1 MRRIRPF
8 IILAVLLALGGA
20 YVYYN
25 GWPPHFGST
34 PPGAG
39 TLQTSGTLESRSVA
53 IVAEVGGQ
61 LDTFEV
67 REGDVVTQGALLAQI
82 DPILQDAQ
90 IARAQ
95 AAVDTAQ
102 AQLAQAGAGARAE
115 QIQLAQAT
123 LDKSIAAREGAQ
135 QALNDIQ
142 AIRGTPQD
150 IDAQL
155 IQARGQLH
163 TAESMIPLAETQLRT
178 AKVIFERYQNVN
190 SNDARVQAAMASAQ
204 VRAAEAGL
212 KVATLTRDGA
222 QATLDLLLQLR
233 DNPLALNA
241 QVHAAQARLDQAQAA
256 LNIAQAGLDGLNA
269 GPTAE
274 QIAIAGAQVQQALA
288 ALDQLRT
295 QRAKMSLRAPA
306 PGIVTAVSVQRGENV
321 QPGAKLMSIAN
332 LDEMRFTLYVPE
344 TQIGRIKIGQ
354 KVQLKVDGLPDRQYE
369 GQVYFISPQAEFTP
383 ATVQTADER
392 AKTVFMVKARLANG
406 DHTLKPGM
414 YAEAVMQPE

>member
-8 IILAVLLALGGA
+8 IILAILVALGGA
-20 YVYYN
+20 YIYNN
-25 GWPPHFGST
+25 GWTLPFGST
-34 PPGAG
+34 PDTG
-39 TLQTSGTLESRSVA
+39 TLRTSGTLESRAVA

-67 REGDVVTQGALLAQI
+67 REGDVVSQGALLAQI
-82 DPILQDAQ
+82 DPSLQDAQ

-95 AAVDTAQ
+95 AAVNTAQ
-102 AQLAQAGAGARAE
+102 AQLAQAKAGARAE

-123 LDKSIAAREGAQ
+123 LDKNSTARDGAQ
-135 QALNDIQ
+135 LAVNDMQ

-155 IQARGQLH
+155 VQARGQLRA
-163 TAESMIPLAETQLRT
+163 AESMIPLAETQLRS
-178 AKVIFERYQNVN
+178 AKVIFERFQNVN
-190 SNDARVQAAMASAQ
+190 NNEARVQTAMAAAQ

-212 KVATLTRDGA
+212 KAASLTRDGA

-256 LNIAQAGLDGLNA
+256 VNIAQAGLDGLKA

-274 QIAIAGAQVQQALA
+274 QIAIADAQVQQALA

-306 PGIVTAVSVQRGENV
+306 AGIVTAVSVRRGENV

-344 TQIGRIKIGQ
+344 TQIGHIKIGQ
-354 KVQLKVDGLPDRQYE
+354 KVQLKVDGLPNRPYE
-369 GQVYFISPQAEFTP
+369 GQIYFISPQAEFTP
-383 ATVQTADER
+383 TTVQTADER

-414 YAEAVMQPE
+414 YAEAVVQQE

>member
-8 IILAVLLALGGA
+8 IILAILAALGGA
-20 YVYYN
+20 YIYNN
-25 GWPPHFGST
+25 GWTLPFGST
-34 PPGAG
+34 PGGGA
-39 TLQTSGTLESRSVA
+39 LRTSGTLESRSVA

-61 LDTFEV
+61 VDTLEV
-67 REGDVVTQGALLAQI
+67 REGDVVGQGALLAQI

-95 AAVDTAQ
+95 AAVNTAQ
-102 AQLAQAGAGARAE
+102 AQLGQAKAGARAE

-123 LDKSIAAREGAQ
+123 LDKSSAARDGAQ
-135 QALNDIQ
+135 LALADTQ

-155 IQARGQLH
+155 IQARGQLRS
-163 TAESMIPLAETQLRT
+163 AESMIPLAQTQLRT

-190 SNDARVQAAMASAQ
+190 TNEARVQTAMAAAQ

-212 KVATLTRDGA
+212 KAASLTRDGA

-233 DNPLALNA
+233 DNPLGLDA

-256 LNIAQAGLDGLNA
+256 VNIAQAGLDGLKA

-274 QIAIAGAQVQQALA
+274 QIAIADAQVQQAQA
-288 ALDQLRT
+288 GLDQLRT

-306 PGIVTAVSVQRGENV
+306 AGIVTAVSVRRGENV

-354 KVQLKVDGLPDRQYE
+354 KVQLKVDGLPNRPYE

-383 ATVQTADER
+383 TTVQTADER

-414 YAEAVMQPE
+414 YAEAVVQAN

>member
-1 MRRIRPF
+1 MQRLRPL
-8 IILAVLLALGGA
+8 IILIVLAAVAGA
-20 YVYYN
+20 YIYN
-25 GWPPHFGST
+25 NGLVMPSFGGTAST
-34 PPGAG
+34 GA
-39 TLQTSGTLESRSVA
+39 LQSSGTLESRSVA

-61 LDTFEV
+61 LETFAV
-67 REGDVVTQGALLAQI
+67 HEGDMVTQGALLAQI

-95 AAVDTAQ
+95 AAVDMAQ
-102 AQLAQAGAGARAE
+102 AQLTQARSRARAE
-115 QIQLAQAT
+115 QIQQAQAA
-123 LDKSIAAREGAQ
+123 LDKSSAARDGAQ
-135 QALNDIQ
+135 AALNDMQ
-142 AIRGTPQD
+142 AIRGTPQE

-155 IQARGQLH
+155 VQARGQLRS
-163 TAESMIPLAETQLRT
+163 AASQIPLAETQLRT
-178 AKVIFERYQNVN
+178 AKVIFDRYQNIN
-190 SNDARVQAAMASAQ
+190 NNESRVQAAMAAAQ

-222 QATLDLLLQLR
+222 QATLDLLAQMR

-241 QVHAAQARLDQAQAA
+241 QVHAAQTRVTQAEAA
-256 LNIAQAGLDGLNA
+256 VAIAQAGLDGLKA

-274 QIAIAGAQVQQALA
+274 QIAIADAQVQQATA

-295 QRAKMSLRAPA
+295 QRAKMSLRAPTA
-306 PGIVTAVSVQRGENV
+306 GIVTAVSVQRGENV

-354 KVQLKVDGLPDRQYE
+354 KVQLKVDGLPNRPYE
-369 GQVYFISPQAEFTP
+369 GQIYFISPQAEFTP
-383 ATVQTADER
+383 TTVQTANER

-414 YAEAVMQPE
+414 FAEAVVAE

>member
-1 MRRIRPF
+1 MQRIRPV
-8 IILAVLLALGGA
+8 IVLVILVALGGA
-20 YVYYN
+20 YIYYN
-25 GWPPHFGST
+25 GWPPLFGST
-34 PPGAG
+34 PGDG
-39 TLQTSGTLESRSVA
+39 TLRTSGTLESRSVA

-67 REGDVVTQGALLAQI
+67 REGDVVSQGALLAQI

-95 AAVDTAQ
+95 AAVDMAQ
-102 AQLAQAGAGARAE
+102 AQLALAKAGARAE

-123 LDKSIAAREGAQ
+123 LDKSSAARDGAQ
-135 QALNDIQ
+135 QALNDSQ
-142 AIRGTPQD
+142 AIRGTPQE

-155 IQARGQLH
+155 VAARGQLRS
-163 TAESMIPLAETQLRT
+163 AESMIPLAETQLRT
-178 AKVIFERYQNVN
+178 ATVILERYQNVN
-190 SNDARVQAAMASAQ
+190 SNEARVQSNMASAQ
-204 VRAAEAGL
+204 VRAAQAGL
-212 KVATLTRDGA
+212 MVASLTRDGA
-222 QATLDLLLQLR
+222 QATVDLLMQLR

-241 QVHAAQARLDQAQAA
+241 QVHAGQARLDQAQAA
-256 LNIAQAGLDGLNA
+256 VNIAQAGLDGLNA

-274 QIAIAGAQVQQALA
+274 QIAIADAQVQQALA

-306 PGIVTAVSVQRGENV
+306 AGIVTALSVRRGENV

-354 KVQLKVDGLPDRQYE
+354 KVQLKVDGLPDRPYE

-414 YAEAVMQPE
+414 FAEAVVQ